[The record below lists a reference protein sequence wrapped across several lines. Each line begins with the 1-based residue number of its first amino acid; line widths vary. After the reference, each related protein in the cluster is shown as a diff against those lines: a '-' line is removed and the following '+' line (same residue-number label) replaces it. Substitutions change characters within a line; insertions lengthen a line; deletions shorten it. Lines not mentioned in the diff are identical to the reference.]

1 MNKYNFEEQLKKT
14 FEQVAKLQEEGKTE
28 EAMSIVERSL
38 DKAEKAYGKK
48 NPIVA
53 VLLASLSLHY
63 FANRKFSESATLCQK
78 SLKIADTTDDQNVK
92 FFIYSLIGFLHGIV
106 SETLANN
113 WSGAI
118 DDYQKVR
125 ALLFKL
131 GQLDDSVK
139 DSMQK
144 LYAEVGWRLGI
155 CLKKTDR
162 WLEALAVQEENFKA
176 FKKLGELKWEA
187 DVYMEIGHLHQLLD
201 NYEESWLH
209 YLDAY
214 RLYSRAN
221 DGKGDKV
228 GMASASEALGTLE
241 FYARMLPQSVK
252 DLKEAHKLYKSLDL
266 PDKVASV
273 EKTLKEAR
281 KALKEEEPVTIS

>member
-1 MNKYNFEEQLKKT
+1 MSINILNEANRLIEQLNNLYRK
-14 FEQVAKLQEEGKTE
+14 GKYE
-28 EAMSIVERSL
+28 EAIPYAKRATEILEKTYGKEDPTVSSGFIRLAELYDLTGRHSEAESIYERSL
-38 DKAEKAYGKK
+38 EIAKGIGYRE
-48 NPIVA
+48 PRT
-53 VLLASLSLHY
+53 LS
-63 FANRKFSESATLCQK
+63 
-78 SLKIADTTDDQNVK
+78 I
-92 FFIYSLIGFLHGIV
+92 FLV
-106 SETLANN
+106 SIIRCRRYEREEN
-113 WSGAI
+113 WSAAI
-118 DDYQKVR
+118 NVYQKAR
-125 ALLFKL
+125 AYFEPE
-131 GQLDDSVK
+131 Q
-139 DSMQK
+139 MT
-144 LYAEVGWRLGI
+144 EVEWRGYVLTGWRLGL
-155 CLKKTDR
+155 CLKKANR
-162 WLEALAVQEENFKA
+162 WLEALAVQEENFKT
-176 FKKLGELKWEA
+176 FKKLGELKREA

-221 DGKGDKV
+221 DGKGDKS

-266 PDKVASV
+266 PDKVATV